1 MSRFYLIK
9 KIKNSSILR
18 TTVSY
23 VIYFGIRLLFSTY
36 RLKIE
41 NGFSKKQVQD
51 FFKTGVFYFWHQ
63 HIIAGSFFFFK
74 NKLRGHCIVSPS
86 RDGQVMA
93 FIAQR
98 LGFTVLYGSAH
109 KRTVGLLKDS
119 LEVLKTH
126 KRIALIGDGSRGPA
140 FKLQKGVAYL
150 ATKSQ
155 LPLIFVEC
163 RVGSAWTFHKS
174 WDKFQLPLP
183 FSKIFIKIHQPVF
196 LTEADLEKF

>member
-9 KIKNSSILR
+9 KIKNISLLR
-18 TTVSY
+18 MGLAYFSY
-23 VIYFGIRLLFSTY
+23 LLVRLVFSTY

-41 NGFSKKQVQD
+41 NNFSQKQVQD
-51 FFKTGVFYFWHQ
+51 FLKSGVFYFWHQ
-63 HIIAGSFFFFK
+63 HIVAGSFFFFK
-74 NKLRGHCIVSPS
+74 NRLRGHCIVSPS
-86 RDGQVMA
+86 KDGQVMG
-93 FIAQR
+93 FIAQH

-119 LEVLKTH
+119 LEVLKTQ
-126 KRIALIGDGSRGPA
+126 KKLALIGDGSRGPA

-150 ATKSQ
+150 AAKSQ
-155 LPLIFVEC
+155 LPLFFIEC
-163 RVGSAWTFHKS
+163 KTSCAFTFHKS